1 MNVSVAELKADL
13 SAILKRAAEG
23 EEIVVTKHGRP
34 YVEVRAKKPLTS
46 EEIIARRK
54 AFIGSMKEGYWMAD
68 DFDAPMD
75 DFGDAPLI
83 PDER

>member
-34 YVEVRAKKPLTS
+34 YVEVRARKPLTS

-54 AFIGSMKEGYWMAD
+54 AFFGCMKGEVEMSD
-68 DFDAPMD
+68 DFDEPLE
-75 DFGDAPLI
+75 DFADYQ
-83 PDER
+83 